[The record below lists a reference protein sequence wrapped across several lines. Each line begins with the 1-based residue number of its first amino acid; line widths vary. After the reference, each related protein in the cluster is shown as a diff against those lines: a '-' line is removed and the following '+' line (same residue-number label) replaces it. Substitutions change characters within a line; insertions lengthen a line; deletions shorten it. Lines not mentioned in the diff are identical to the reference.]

1 MSRVD
6 PVPGYGG
13 AGGDEEGS
21 GRVPAGAARPLPP
34 RPLPDHHQVL
44 AGGHEQEAGLLRAQK
59 GENHTQCLEKA
70 RIWAF
75 AT

>member
-59 GENHTQCLEKA
+59 GENHTA
-70 RIWAF
+70 N
-75 AT
+75 